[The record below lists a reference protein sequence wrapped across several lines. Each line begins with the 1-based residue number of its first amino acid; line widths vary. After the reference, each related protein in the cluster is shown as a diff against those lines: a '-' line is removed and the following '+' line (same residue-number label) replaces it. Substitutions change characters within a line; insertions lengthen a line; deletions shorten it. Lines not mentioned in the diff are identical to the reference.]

1 MYRNLIWLLASSTCF
16 LGLVSP
22 VKGEERLAKIQRTGV
37 LNVAIREDAPPFG
50 YLDANKN
57 LQGYCLDF
65 FDLLESQLANEL
77 ERNSLSVKLFKSTTS
92 NRFNLLAEN
101 LVDLECGPNT
111 IRAEPPEYTD
121 FSASFFLTGT
131 QFLIKQDNPLDLDGE
146 LDGATLGVIANTTT
160 AKYIAQRYPT
170 AILRQYRGVAA
181 RVRGVQAVSQGKL
194 DAMISDGILLRA
206 EAQQQ
211 GLSLSEYPLVPEV
224 PLTCDRYGM
233 IIHNDD
239 PQWQEFIN
247 SVINSPEAIALADQW
262 FGSLYDYSQIA
273 QECK

>member
-1 MYRNLIWLLASSTCF
+1 MNRNLIWVLASSVYF

-65 FDLLESQLANEL
+65 FELLESQLVDEL
-77 ERNSLSVKLFKSTTS
+77 ERNSLSVKLLKSTAA
-92 NRFNLLAEN
+92 NRFTLVADN

-111 IRAEPPEYTD
+111 IRAEPPENTD
-121 FSASFFLTGT
+121 FSTGFFLTGT
-131 QFLIKQDNPLDLDGE
+131 QFLIKEDNPLDLDNT
-146 LDGATLGVIANTTT
+146 LDGATLGVVANTTT

-206 EAQQQ
+206 EVQQQ
-211 GLSLSEYPLVPEV
+211 GLSLSEYPLIPEV

-233 IIHNDD
+233 IIHGND

-262 FGSLYDYSQIA
+262 FGSLYSYTKIS
-273 QECK
+273 EKCK